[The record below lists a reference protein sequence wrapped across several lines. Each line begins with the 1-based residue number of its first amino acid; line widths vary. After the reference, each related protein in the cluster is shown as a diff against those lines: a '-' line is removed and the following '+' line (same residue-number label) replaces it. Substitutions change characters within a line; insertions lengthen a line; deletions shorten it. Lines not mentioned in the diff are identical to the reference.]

1 MLNKRILLAFA
12 PVAAT
17 LLTACVSPRMYEGPE
32 RSKAEIGRFF
42 THGGNR
48 KLQIASIDGNRY
60 EFIAPK
66 ALQMAPGPHV
76 FEVRASNYWEKGVFL
91 APVYVSTSSS
101 KSFDVGTYR
110 IEIPIRAG
118 YTYTFDFSRDHVGP
132 LPDKLCILEEPHDAP
147 GSSENYTGEFR
158 TMSPQAAT
166 AACGPQTE
174 IKHYGP

>member
-1 MLNKRILLAFA
+1 MLNKRIS
-12 PVAAT
+12 VAISLVAT
-17 LLTACVSPRMYEGPE
+17 MLLTACVSPRMYEGPE

-48 KLQIASIDGNRY
+48 KLQIVSLDGKPY
-60 EFIAPK
+60 EFMAPK

-76 FEVRASNYWEKGVFL
+76 FEVDASNYWERGVFIMP
-91 APVYVSTSSS
+91 AYVSTASS

-110 IEIPIRAG
+110 IEVPIRAG
-118 YTYTFDFSRDHVGP
+118 YTYVFDFALDYVGP

-158 TMSPQAAT
+158 TMSPKAT
-166 AACGPQTE
+166 AAACGPQT
-174 IKHYGP
+174 KTRHYGP